1 VGSPNR
7 ELHVQ
12 RSIAGDR
19 KVKLTKTESPRTVD
33 LSARLV
39 AALSRRQEELE
50 KEALLAGED
59 PSPWLFPSRVD
70 RPLSPNVMGQL
81 FREVRQAAGLP
92 HFTLSDLRHT
102 FATHL
107 LMEGAD
113 LLYVSYQLG
122 HSKPTTTL
130 LYYAHFRPRGDKKH
144 LDRMMAR
151 RGSAFSPAFPTACSG
166 GSKCLK

>member
-1 VGSPNR
+1 M
-7 ELHVQ
+7 
-12 RSIAGDR
+12 
-19 KVKLTKTESPRTVD
+19 
-33 LSARLV
+33 
-39 AALSRRQEELE
+39 
-50 KEALLAGED
+50 
-59 PSPWLFPSRVD
+59 D
-70 RPLSPNVMGQL
+70 RPLSPNVMGRL

-92 HFTLSDLRHT
+92 HFTLYDLRHT

-130 LYYAHFRPRGDKKH
+130 LYYAPSMPRGDKKH

-151 RGSAFSPAFPTACSG
+151 RGSAFSPAFPPQRAAGAASV
-166 GSKCLK
+166 

>member
-1 VGSPNR
+1 
-7 ELHVQ
+7 
-12 RSIAGDR
+12 
-19 KVKLTKTESPRTVD
+19 
-33 LSARLV
+33 
-39 AALSRRQEELE
+39 
-50 KEALLAGED
+50 
-59 PSPWLFPSRVD
+59 
-70 RPLSPNVMGQL
+70 MGQL

-151 RGSAFSPAFPTACSG
+151 RGSAFSPAFPPPHSVQRG
-166 GSKCLK
+166 QQVFEVVGSPGWARTSDFLINSHA